1 MKTSDLVQMHINSLT
16 EDNDLRQE
24 LWVTY
29 LEGASLSD
37 LSDQKIK
44 IEQEEQKYQQMKSA
58 FQYILDNPPS
68 DFFHEILSNFTSVE
82 QEVLCMLAL
91 GCEINEISQYNS
103 ISEVRLRQMVV
114 NIRNSNIWEEIYGT
128 QERAQ

>member
-1 MKTSDLVQMHINSLT
+1 MHINSLT
-16 EDNDLRQE
+16 EDKDLRQE
-24 LWVTY
+24 LWVNY

-58 FQYILDNPPS
+58 FQHIIDNPPS